1 MCILFGYWAKLT
13 NDIQW
18 ATLSEDVLSPRMFK
32 IPAAMMIGT
41 QTCELLDVLLEI
53 ALFKLKKCKSLDVLL
68 EIALFKMRK
77 TFKLPDD
84 LLTQTPLHI
93 PMPMPVVM
101 LRPTTMASMHG
112 SRMIVD
118 GKGSEK
124 IAQFH
129 NCYCL

>member
-1 MCILFGYWAKLT
+1 M
-13 NDIQW
+13 QW

-53 ALFKLKKCKSLDVLL
+53 ALFK
-68 EIALFKMRK
+68 MRK

-84 LLTQTPLHI
+84 LLTQTPLHT

-118 GKGSEK
+118 GKGSE
-124 IAQFH
+124 IVSAFEG
-129 NCYCL
+129 LPVEPASWR